1 MLTRN
6 QMLADFAHQFGVRA
20 FVYSSA
26 MRAGPKYDD
35 EVTLSGRAKANIE
48 NYCKKLGEKGLPWV

>member
-1 MLTRN
+1 
-6 QMLADFAHQFGVRA
+6 MLADFAHQFGVRA

-35 EVTLSGRAKANIE
+35 ELTLSGRAKANIE

>member
-1 MLTRN
+1 
-6 QMLADFAHQFGVRA
+6 MLADFAHQFGVRA

-35 EVTLSGRAKANIE
+35 EVTLSGRAKVNIE